1 MSAVIV
7 ACHTIED
14 ELNLA
19 IRETHVI
26 YPVFWI
32 DSKLHVKPE
41 NLREQV
47 QGTIS
52 RITNVSA
59 ILLAFGCCGTG
70 LVGIKSE
77 TAQLILPKV
86 EDCISLLLG
95 SEERRRT
102 MARESASYFLTR
114 GWLESEN
121 NLQTEYDYCMRK
133 FGPER
138 TVRVMRTMLKHYR
151 HLTLIDT
158 GGYNIDLYRRRTEE
172 LATTLGLSHQVVEGS
187 QRFFRKLLLG
197 PWDEE
202 FIIARPGESITLD
215 ALLESNM
222 QGQTREQTTG
232 FSQLSQGQG

>member
-19 IRETHVI
+19 VRETHVT

-41 NLREQV
+41 NLRDQV

-52 RITNVSA
+52 RITNVST

-70 LVGIKSE
+70 LVGIRSE
-77 TAQLILPKV
+77 TSRLILPKV

-95 SEERRRT
+95 SEERRRI
-102 MARESASYFLTR
+102 MARETASYFLTR

-121 NLQTEYDYCMRK
+121 NLQTEYEYCVRK
-133 FGPER
+133 FGLER

-158 GGYNIDLYRRRTEE
+158 GG
-172 LATTLGLSHQVVEGS
+172 
-187 QRFFRKLLLG
+187 
-197 PWDEE
+197 
-202 FIIARPGESITLD
+202 
-215 ALLESNM
+215 
-222 QGQTREQTTG
+222 
-232 FSQLSQGQG
+232 